1 MTSNNAQTLFIGVKI
16 NRTMAIPPDIEKYV
30 IEQRRFIHKHPEL
43 SFKEIETSKHIESEL
58 RSFGLE
64 VEHVGA
70 TGLVSDIKGKEAG
83 KIIVLRADMDALPV
97 TEENKVDFSSV
108 NPGVMH
114 ACGHDAHVAM
124 LLGVAKMLSASG
136 VKKGT
141 VRLIFQQAEENPPGG
156 AIEFVKA
163 GYLKG
168 VYAAVGQHVSSDEK
182 CGQISTYY
190 DYAMANADEF
200 RVKIHGKGGHGS
212 EPEKAVDVLLIGTYY
227 VNLIQSIVSR
237 MIPAF
242 SPAVVTV
249 GTFNSG
255 YRYNIIAAHT
265 EITGTVRTYDESI
278 RKKVKQE
285 LGKILKSLCE
295 TYGADYEFEY
305 IEGYPAVRNNRKIT
319 ETLESVAAKV
329 VGNEGILHKDPIM
342 GGEDFA
348 YFAREVPSTFYFLG
362 TASEKKGKT
371 SPNHSPTFD
380 IDEDAMKYGVEIML
394 NTAMKLLD

>member
-1 MTSNNAQTLFIGVKI
+1 
-16 NRTMAIPPDIEKYV
+16 MAIPPEIEKYV

-43 SFKEIETSKHIESEL
+43 SFKEFETSKHIETEL
-58 RSFGLE
+58 RSFGLD
-64 VEHVGA
+64 VKHVGA
-70 TGLVSDIKGKEAG
+70 TGLVSDIKGKEPG

-97 TEENKVDFSSV
+97 TEENDIDFRSAT
-108 NPGVMH
+108 PAVMH

-124 LLGVAKMLSASG
+124 LLGVARMLCTSG
-136 VKKGT
+136 IKKGT

-168 VYAAVGQHVSSDEK
+168 VSAALGQHVSSDEK

-212 EPEKAVDVLLIGTYY
+212 QPEKAVDVLLIGAYY

-242 SPAVVTV
+242 TPAVVTV

-265 EITGTVRTYDESI
+265 EITGTVRTFDESI
-278 RKKVKQE
+278 RKKIKQE
-285 LGKILKSLCE
+285 LSKILKSLCE

-305 IEGYPAVRNNRKIT
+305 IEGYPAVRNNREIT
-319 ETLESVAAKV
+319 EILESVAAKV
-329 VGNEGILHKDPIM
+329 IGKDNILHKDPLM

-348 YFAREVPSTFYFLG
+348 YFAHEVPSTFYFLG
-362 TASEKKGKT
+362 TANEKKGKT

-380 IDEDAMKYGVEIML
+380 IDEDALKYGVEIMF
-394 NTAMKLLD
+394 NTAIKLLD